1 MNTINFSQ
9 IIVAGT
15 RVPIE
20 SDKDQIGV
28 KKLQI
33 YQLQN
38 NFLLIKIQTKA

>member
-1 MNTINFSQ
+1 MNTVNFSQ
-9 IIVAGT
+9 INVAGT

-20 SDKDQIGV
+20 SDKDQTGV

-38 NFLLIKIQTKA
+38 NFLLIKIQRKS